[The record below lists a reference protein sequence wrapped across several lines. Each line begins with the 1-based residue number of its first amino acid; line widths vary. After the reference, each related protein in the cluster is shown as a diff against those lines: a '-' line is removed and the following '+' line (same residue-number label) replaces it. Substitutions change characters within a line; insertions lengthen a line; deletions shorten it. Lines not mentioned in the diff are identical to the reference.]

1 MLVECVQ
8 LRCSRP
14 SSRDRQRRMLMLPRL
29 SRAVQCVLARQAAA
43 CAATPLTDRSS
54 GACGEPSRRG
64 PQHRLAH
71 VRCLPALALPETEEA
86 RVAAADAVG
95 SRAAAAAPR
104 ALTSRRRTR
113 RRRPRPSSRTGAS
126 PRWMPRRMRR
136 RRAPRGR
143 STRARPRARP
153 GPARRRSSTMTA
165 ATHCAPRTSRAACGP
180 ACCACGPRVRRAGC
194 GPKGAPSAA
203 AAAGGRHALRAR
215 AGHEGWVVGGAVRDL
230 LLSTR
235 PKDFDIL
242 TTATPA
248 QARGRPGRPARAWR
262 AGARSRRCLCLRRGP
277 QGASWGLRG
286 RLRGSRVRR

>member
-1 MLVECVQ
+1 
-8 LRCSRP
+8 
-14 SSRDRQRRMLMLPRL
+14 
-29 SRAVQCVLARQAAA
+29 
-43 CAATPLTDRSS
+43 
-54 GACGEPSRRG
+54 
-64 PQHRLAH
+64 
-71 VRCLPALALPETEEA
+71 
-86 RVAAADAVG
+86 
-95 SRAAAAAPR
+95 
-104 ALTSRRRTR
+104 
-113 RRRPRPSSRTGAS
+113 
-126 PRWMPRRMRR
+126 MPRRTRR

-143 STRARPRARP
+143 PTRARPRARP
-153 GPARRRSSTMTA
+153 GPARRRSSTTTA
-165 ATHCAPRTSRAACGP
+165 ATRCAPPTFRAACGP

-286 RLRGSRVRR
+286 RLRGGRVRRSRSCSGTSAASWAGASRSRTWSLATTCWRCPRSARTPTARSSRLTQPRCWAPRRAGAAGPRSRWVRCQAGSP